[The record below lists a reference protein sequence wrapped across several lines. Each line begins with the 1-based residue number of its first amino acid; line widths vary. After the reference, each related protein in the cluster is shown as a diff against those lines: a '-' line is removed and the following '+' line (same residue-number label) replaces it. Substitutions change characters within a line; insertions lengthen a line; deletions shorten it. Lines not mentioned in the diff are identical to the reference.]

1 MASAAVEKATCA
13 LWRTSGRAL
22 RPLRGRDDVA
32 GRQRAARELASSL
45 VQAPPV
51 VGQIDLD
58 RGRPGGDD
66 AEHVAFVNQLARDAL
81 QEISDPGR
89 VAEIQ
94 VQIVDEDEEDAAGLA
109 GGGPR
114 RRHRQTLDRLP
125 RRGGDVVGAAAV
137 RQGKRHERL
146 RHAVLD
152 DLEVPVLEVGD
163 ELSLVVAN
171 DDVGGHEIDAR
182 REVGPPLFLR
192 LAGAARERQERANG
206 RPPQLAG
213 SCVDSRV
220 HGASD
225 AGMRRMAGGV
235 RPVSDPCLTRV

>member
-1 MASAAVEKATCA
+1 MRLVADF
-13 LWRTSGRAL
+13 RRAL

-32 GRQRAARELASSL
+32 GRQRAARELACSL

-66 AEHVAFVNQLARDAL
+66 AEHVAFVDQLARDAL
-81 QEISDPGR
+81 QEISDAGG

-109 GGGPR
+109 GGGPG
-114 RRHRQTLDRLP
+114 RRHRQTFNRLP
-125 RRGGDVVGAAAV
+125 RRGVDVVGAAAV
-137 RQGKRHERL
+137 RQGERHERL
-146 RHAVLD
+146 RHAVLE
-152 DLEVPVLEVGD
+152 DLEVAASSRSAMNCPL
-163 ELSLVVAN
+163 LSRTTTSVVTRSTR
-171 DDVGGHEIDAR
+171 DVKSGRRCSCASPAPPASAR
-182 REVGPPLFLR
+182 SAPM
-192 LAGAARERQERANG
+192 AACLSWR
-206 RPPQLAG
+206 G

-235 RPVSDPCLTRV
+235 RPGLTRV

>member
-13 LWRTSGRAL
+13 LWRTSGGPCAPCGVEMMSPGDSALPESLRA
-22 RPLRGRDDVA
+22 
-32 GRQRAARELASSL
+32 SL

-81 QEISDPGR
+81 QEISDAGR

-146 RHAVLD
+146 RHAVLE
-152 DLEVPVLEVGD
+152 DLEVPFLEVGD

-171 DDVGGHEIDAR
+171 DHVGGHEIDPR